1 MANWFNVPN
10 ALTLLRI
17 VMVGFMPGL
26 FGGEHY
32 VAALILFLAAG
43 ATDLLDGY
51 IARKYH
57 LITTFGKLMDPLAD
71 KLMLVVTLLLFAQ
84 KGWTSWVILGL
95 VVAKELTMV
104 VASALLY
111 KKHTVVY
118 SNIWGKSATFLFT
131 IAVVLTFLHD
141 RVYPADNIVMWTAF
155 ALSLIAMISY
165 GLKFIVQRRQ

>member
-26 FGGEHY
+26 FQSERY
-32 VAALILFLAAG
+32 IAALVLFLAAG

-51 IARKYH
+51 IARRYH

-71 KLMLVVTLLLFAQ
+71 KLMLVVTLLLFALR
-84 KGWTSWVILGL
+84 GWTSWIILSL
-95 VVAKELTMV
+95 VVAKELVMV

-111 KKHTVVY
+111 KKQTVAY
-118 SNIWGKSATFLFT
+118 SNFWGKAATLLFT
-131 IAVVLTFLHD
+131 VAVVLTFLHD
-141 RVYPADNIVMWTAF
+141 RVYPADSIVMWLAF
-155 ALSLIAMISY
+155 ALSIVAMGSY
-165 GLKFIVQRRQ
+165 GLKFIVRHRQ

>member
-26 FGGEHY
+26 FRGGHY
-32 VAALILFLAAG
+32 TAALTLFLAAG

-57 LITTFGKLMDPLAD
+57 LITAFGKLMDPLAD
-71 KLMLVVTLLLFAQ
+71 KLMLVVTLLLFAL
-84 KGWTSWVILGL
+84 KGWTSWLILGL
-95 VVAKELTMV
+95 VVAKELVMV
-104 VASALLY
+104 TASAFLY

-118 SNIWGKSATFLFT
+118 SNFWGKAATFLFT
-131 IAVVLTFLHD
+131 VAVVLTFLHEW
-141 RVYPADNIVMWTAF
+141 VYPADCIVMWIAF
-155 ALSLIAMISY
+155 GLSIVAMGSY
-165 GLKFIVQRRQ
+165 GMKFILHRR

>member
-26 FGGEHY
+26 FQGERY
-32 VAALILFLAAG
+32 IAALILFLAAG

-71 KLMLVVTLLLFAQ
+71 KLMLVVTLLLFAL
-84 KGWTSWVILGL
+84 KGWTSWVILAL
-95 VVAKELTMV
+95 VVAKELVMV
-104 VASALLY
+104 VASVLLY

-118 SNIWGKSATFLFT
+118 SNLWGKAATFLFT
-131 IAVVLTFLHD
+131 VAVVLTFLHD
-141 RVYPADNIVMWTAF
+141 RVHPADSIAMWLAF
-155 ALSLIAMISY
+155 ALSIAAMGSY